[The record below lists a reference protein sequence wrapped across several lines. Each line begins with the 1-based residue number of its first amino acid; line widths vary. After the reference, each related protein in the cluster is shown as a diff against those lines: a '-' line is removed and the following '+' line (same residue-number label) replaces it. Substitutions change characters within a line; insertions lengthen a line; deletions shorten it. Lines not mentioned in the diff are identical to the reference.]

1 MTILWPS
8 LLETLTMVL
17 LSSIFS
23 LLLGFPL
30 GIILVMSEKD
40 GLRPNLVLNKVLN
53 TVINI
58 IRSIPFIIL
67 IVILFP
73 LSKLITGTMIG
84 TKATIIPLSLSA
96 TPFVARVIESSLKEV
111 DPSLIELGLA
121 LGASNFEIIWR
132 ILIPEALPQII
143 SNITLTVINL
153 IGLSAMAGAVGGGG
167 LGDLAIRYGYHGK
180 QMDIMLYTVVII
192 VVLVQLV
199 QLLGNRLARKLNKK

>member
-1 MTILWPS
+1 MTTLWPS

-30 GIILVMSEKD
+30 GIILVVSEKD

-121 LGASNFEIIWR
+121 LGASNSEIIWK

-167 LGDLAIRYGYHGK
+167 LGDLAIRYGYHGR